1 MAQPGF
7 SDTDL
12 KDLIACPCCD
22 ALYRIGT
29 PETGGRAVCSRC
41 HYTLIAPV
49 EGMVV
54 HMIAFSLAILVLL
67 ITAVLVPFLEIDGGG
82 LKNTA
87 SVLDTALSFRSVHM
101 TGLAMAVTGFIFIIP
116 MSRALLT
123 IYALL
128 PSLLHRP
135 LFPGAGT
142 AYRVTEELRPWS
154 MAEVFVIG
162 VAVALVKILDYA
174 SVKLDIAFWV
184 FFSLVVVTIFQD
196 IYMCRWTIWST
207 LEGND
212 SAFRTAFD
220 DEADTDDV

>member
-22 ALYRIGT
+22 ALYRIGV

-41 HYTLIAPV
+41 HHTLIAPV

-82 LKNTA
+82 LSNTA
-87 SVLDTALSFRSVHM
+87 SVLDTALSFESVNM
-101 TGLAMAVTGFIFIIP
+101 NGLALAVAGFIFLIP
-116 MSRALLT
+116 LARSVLL
-123 IYALL
+123 IYALFPAL
-128 PSLLHRP
+128 MHKP
-135 LFPGAGT
+135 LFPGAGR
-142 AYRVTEELRPWS
+142 AFRFTEELRPWS

-174 SVKLDIAFWV
+174 SVKLDVAFWLFAAIV
-184 FFSLVVVTIFQD
+184 AVTIFQD
-196 IYMCRWTIWST
+196 IYLCRWTIWSI

-212 SAFRTAFD
+212 AELND
-220 DEADTDDV
+220 DFVALTDGNDG